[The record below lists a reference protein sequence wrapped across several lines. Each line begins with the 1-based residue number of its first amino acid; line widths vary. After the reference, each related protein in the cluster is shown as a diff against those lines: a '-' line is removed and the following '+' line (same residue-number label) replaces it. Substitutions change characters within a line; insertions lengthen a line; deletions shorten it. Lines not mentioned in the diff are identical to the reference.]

1 MGVLVGI
8 AVSVAVTVKLGAA
21 VFVGGLGVGD
31 GRRVWVGLAV
41 AEGETVSVGAAVG
54 AAVVVFVGAGVGDLS
69 IQPLISG
76 QRTAAAIPTMD
87 TPATMN
93 TQARLMRGEREASP
107 SPACT
112 AIPQNL
118 QKRLPSSIC
127 RPQ

>member
-8 AVSVAVTVKLGAA
+8 AGTVAVAVKLGAA
-21 VFVGGLGVGD
+21 VSVGGLGVGD
-31 GRRVWVGLAV
+31 GRRVWVGLDVADGDGLGVGVAVRAAV
-41 AEGETVSVGAAVG
+41 A
-54 AAVVVFVGAGVGDLS
+54 VFVGVGVGDLS

-76 QRTAAAIPTMD
+76 QPTAAAITTMD

-118 QKRLPSSIC
+118 QIRLPSSIC
-127 RPQ
+127 